1 MSTLTRRIAAG
12 FTLAAA
18 PALIALGAAT
28 AHADASVAN
37 AGPSVS
43 SHHQAFPNQHN
54 MPQPGSRIHHHHQ
67 HNHAK

>member
-1 MSTLTRRIAAG
+1 MSTITRRIAAG

-28 AHADASVAN
+28 SHADSATLN

-43 SHHQAFPNQHN
+43 AHQAFPHQHN
-54 MPQPGSRIHHHHQ
+54 MPQPGSSTHHHHQ
-67 HNHAK
+67 RNHAK

>member
-12 FTLAAA
+12 VTLAAA

-28 AHADASVAN
+28 AHADSANLN

-43 SHHQAFPNQHN
+43 SHQAFPHQHN
-54 MPQPGSRIHHHHQ
+54 TPQPGSATHHHHQ
-67 HNHAK
+67 RNHAK

>member
-1 MSTLTRRIAAG
+1 MTTIARRIAAG

-37 AGPSVS
+37 NGPSVS
-43 SHHQAFPNQHN
+43 SHQAFPNQHN
-54 MPQPGSRIHHHHQ
+54 MPQPGSATHHHHQ
-67 HNHAK
+67 RNHAK